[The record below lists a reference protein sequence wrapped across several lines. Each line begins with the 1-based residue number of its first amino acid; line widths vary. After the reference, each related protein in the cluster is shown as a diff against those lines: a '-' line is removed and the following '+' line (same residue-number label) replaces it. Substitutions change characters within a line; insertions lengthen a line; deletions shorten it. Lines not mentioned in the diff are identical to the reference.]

1 MEKEKDRA
9 AKWRDLARR
18 SVRAKVVEAR
28 RTRELEAVVRELNT
42 KVTATEQQRDDVT
55 KNAVKVVDS
64 LEAQMARIAEQC
76 ELWRR
81 CDQDAMTTLGG
92 ITAEVNGHKLPEPG
106 VWDRRRAVR
115 DAQIRAQ
122 LESAIAMEKAAREAL
137 IRVLQIFD
145 YKAPGLISMAMD
157 GNYDAIIA
165 GLEKEHDERDH
176 A

>member
-1 MEKEKDRA
+1 MKADRA
-9 AKWRDLARR
+9 AQWRSLARR
-18 SVRAKVVEAR
+18 SVAAKVTQAR
-28 RTRELEAVVRELNT
+28 RSRELEAVVRELNA
-42 KVTATEQQRDDVT
+42 KLTAAEKQRDDVT

-64 LEAQMARIAEQC
+64 LEAQVARIAEQC

-106 VWDRRRAVR
+106 VWDRRRAIR

-122 LESAIAMEKAAREAL
+122 LESAIAMEKKAREAL
-137 IRVLQIFD
+137 VRVLQIFD
-145 YKAPGLISMAMD
+145 YKAPALASLVLD

-165 GLEKEHDERDH
+165 GLEKER
-176 A
+176 AR